1 MQKPSLAW
9 LNVVLISLM
18 LTAGASAAADVELLT
33 PALPSQ
39 ISVQPADLPGQVIV
53 SVLDPAGNPILGLQP
68 KDFVLGQGIRKARIL
83 SAEPL
88 ASTQALPLNL
98 VLVIDN
104 SFSMY
109 ERKAIQPLLAALD
122 EFLKDVRPIDNIHA
136 VVFSD
141 SETRAAGGRTLNVRT
156 FRSNTFS
163 ELKAFFAGAFDRGI
177 TTRTYLN
184 EAILAG
190 LDIAKQMPV
199 NEQKLMVVFSDGE
212 DLNSKYRIPEVTAEA
227 GRIAKL
233 GIYCI
238 DYMPREQTDEFLAG
252 LAGTHGGRIWKAR
265 SAAELVPIFQS
276 FKSTI
281 LRRYVLTYELLN
293 PIALEPN
300 TLNFEV
306 LATTTGAAASHMVF
320 FLTARSEI
328 PDRYALFKDGAQADA
343 FEPAG
348 LSGALNRYLNI
359 LNMVGHGLRH
369 DPAAQVD
376 IVGCTSETGVEQG
389 ELALSQRRAETVK
402 DYLQKIWGIAADRML
417 IEARHLPD
425 APSDSQ
431 SPVGRL
437 ENQRVEILVEPAAA
451 RSRIAGGLAAETRH
465 RKEISVNLDLF
476 PLSDISAWEL
486 VIQGEDRP
494 LKTVQGTGDV
504 PPAFQIPLDELGRD
518 QLARLSA
525 IEAVIRVTDAK
536 GQVHEAASDLC
547 HIRTSDK
554 DLMPEIAFPPSGAVD
569 LAPDTVTVEEI
580 TIVDSAPLLNFVY
593 FDTGRADI
601 PNRYVRFNRPA
612 EPRTFDER
620 ALKGTLEKHHQVL
633 NIIGRRAADRPRAR
647 LRIIGCTSNWGEEKG
662 KTELSRRRAEAVRAY
677 LQAAWGIE
685 PARMAV
691 DARDLPAVASASNI
705 AEGRAENQRV
715 EITSDDPAILDTVQS
730 TFIEAV
736 SDTDRFRITPQIET
750 GLGLKD
756 WRIEMVGDGKP
767 LETLNGTGAL
777 DSSYVLALK
786 DLGLLNIGN
795 YQTITAAV
803 DVTDAKGQTF
813 RTEDSTRVRLIR
825 REERLAQRQG
835 YKVVEKYALIL
846 FDFDRAEIKDRNR
859 AVLDRISARMRE
871 VPAAVVTIVGHTDSI
886 GKVDY
891 NVALS
896 KKRAQAAYDLI
907 LDGGIRARD
916 GISHDGRGPAD
927 PLFDN
932 GLPEGRAFNRT
943 VTVSLEYEQMK
954 SFLPAIVKETP

>member
-1 MQKPSLAW
+1 MRKNGWILF
-9 LNVVLISLM
+9 ISLIV
-18 LTAGASAAADVELLT
+18 LATPWLGHAVGDVQVGT
-33 PALPSQ
+33 PGFQSQ
-39 ISVQPADLPGQVIV
+39 IAVEPSASPNQVIV
-53 SVLDPAGNPILGLQP
+53 SVLDPAGNPMIGLQP
-68 KDFVLGQGIRKARIL
+68 QDFVLGQGIRKARIL
-83 SAEPL
+83 SAEPM
-88 ASTQALPLNL
+88 ASTKTLPVNL

-109 ERKAIQPLLAALD
+109 ERQAIQPLLAALN
-122 EFLKDVRPIDNIHA
+122 ELLKDVRLIDTIHA

-141 SETRAAGGRTLNVRT
+141 TETRAAGGRTLNVRT

-163 ELKAFFAGAFDRGI
+163 ELKAFFVAAFDRGI
-177 TTRTYLN
+177 TTKTYLN

-190 LDIAKQMPV
+190 LDIAKNMPV
-199 NEQKLMVVFSDGE
+199 NEQKLMMVFSDGE

-252 LAGTHGGRIWKAR
+252 LAGRHGGRIWKAR

-293 PIALEPN
+293 PIALAPN
-300 TLNFEV
+300 TLNFDV
-306 LATTTGAAASHMVF
+306 LAATTGAAASHMVF
-320 FLTARSEI
+320 FFTGRSDI
-328 PDRYALFKDGAQADA
+328 PDRYALFEDGAQADA
-343 FEPAG
+343 FEPAS

-359 LNMVGHGLRH
+359 LNVVGHGLRH

-376 IVGCTSETGVEQG
+376 IVGCTSEAGVEQG
-389 ELALSQRRAETVK
+389 ELALSLRRAETVK
-402 DYLQKIWGIAADRML
+402 DYLRKIWGIAADRMF
-417 IEARHLPD
+417 IEARHLPG
-425 APSDSQ
+425 APSDSE

-437 ENQRVEILVEPAAA
+437 ENQRVEILIAPAAS
-451 RSRIAGGLAAETRH
+451 RSRIFGSLVAETRH
-465 RKEISVNLDLF
+465 RDEIFVNLDLF
-476 PLSDISAWEL
+476 PLPNIPAWEL

-494 LKTVQGTGDV
+494 LKTVHGTGDV
-504 PPAFQIPLDELGRD
+504 PPAFQIPIDELGRD

-525 IEAVIRVTDAK
+525 IEAVIRVTDAQ

-554 DLMPEIAFPPSGAVD
+554 ELMKDLAFPPSGAVD
-569 LAPDTVTVEEI
+569 LVPESVTVEEI
-580 TIVDSAPLLNFVY
+580 TIVDSAPLLSYVY

-601 PNRYVRFNRPA
+601 PIRYVRFNSAA
-612 EPRTFDER
+612 EPQAFDER

-633 NIIGRRAADRPRAR
+633 NIIGRRTAERPRAH
-647 LRIIGCTSNWGEEKG
+647 LRITGCNSNWGEEKG
-662 KTELSRRRAEAVRAY
+662 KTELSRRRAEAVRTY

-685 PARMAV
+685 PARMTV
-691 DARDLPAVASASNI
+691 DARDLPAVASAGNI
-705 AEGRAENQRV
+705 PEGRAENQRV

-736 SDTDRFRITPQIET
+736 SDTDRFRITPQIDT
-750 GLGLKD
+750 VLGLKE
-756 WRIEMVGDGKP
+756 WRIEMAGDGKP
-767 LETLNGTGAL
+767 LEALSGTGAL
-777 DSSYVLALK
+777 DASYVLALK
-786 DLGLLNIGN
+786 DLGLLDIGK

-803 DVTDAKGQTF
+803 DATDAKGQTF
-813 RTEDSTRVRLIR
+813 RAEDSTRVRFIR
-825 REERLAQRQG
+825 REERLAQKEG
-835 YKVVEKYALIL
+835 YKVIEKHALIL

-886 GKVDY
+886 GKADY

-907 LDGGIRARD
+907 LGSGIRARD
-916 GISHDGRGPAD
+916 GIRHDGQGPAD

-943 VTVSLEYEQMK
+943 VTVSLEYEQRQ
-954 SFLPAIVKETP
+954 

>member
-1 MQKPSLAW
+1 MRKNGW
-9 LNVVLISLM
+9 VLFISLIFI
-18 LTAGASAAADVELLT
+18 AAPWQGHTVEDLQIGT
-33 PALPSQ
+33 PGFRSQ
-39 ISVQPADLPGQVIV
+39 IAVEPSASPNQIVV

-83 SAEPL
+83 SAEPM
-88 ASTQALPLNL
+88 ASTQVLPLNL

-104 SFSMY
+104 SFSMH
-109 ERKAIQPLLAALD
+109 ERQAIQPLLAALD
-122 EFLKDVRPIDNIHA
+122 ELLKDVRPIDTIYA

-141 SETRAAGGRTLNVRT
+141 TETRSAGGRTLNVRT
-156 FRSNTFS
+156 FRSNAFS

-177 TTRTYLN
+177 TTKTYLN

-190 LDIAKQMPV
+190 LDIAKNMPA

-212 DLNSKYRIPEVTAEA
+212 DLNSKYRIPEVTLEA
-227 GRIAKL
+227 GRITKL

-238 DYMPREQTDEFLAG
+238 DYMPREQTDEFLAD

-276 FKSTI
+276 FKSTL
-281 LRRYVLTYELLN
+281 LRRYVLTYELMN
-293 PIALEPN
+293 PIALEPK

-306 LATTTGAAASHMVF
+306 LATTTGATASHMVF
-320 FLTARSEI
+320 FFTGRSEI
-328 PDRYALFKDGAQADA
+328 PDRYALFKDSTQADA
-343 FEPAG
+343 FEPAD

-359 LNMVGHGLRH
+359 LNLVGHGLRH

-376 IVGCTSETGVEQG
+376 IVGCTSETDVEQG
-389 ELALSQRRAETVK
+389 ELALSLGRAEAVK
-402 DYLQKIWGIAADRML
+402 NYLQKIWGIAADRML
-417 IEARHLPD
+417 IEARRLPG
-425 APSDSQ
+425 APSDSA
-431 SPVGRL
+431 SLVGRL
-437 ENQRVEILVEPAAA
+437 ENQRVEILIEPAAA
-451 RSRIAGGLAAETRH
+451 RSRIAGSLVTETRQ
-465 RKEISVNLDLF
+465 RKEVSVDLDLF
-476 PLSDISAWEL
+476 FLPNISAWEL

-536 GQVHEAASDLC
+536 GRVHEAASDLC
-547 HIRTSDK
+547 HIRTSGK
-554 DLMPEIAFPPSGAVD
+554 ELMQDIAFPPSGAVD

-580 TIVDSAPLLNFVY
+580 TIVDSAPLLNYVY

-601 PNRYVRFNRPA
+601 PNRYVRMNSPA
-612 EPRTFDER
+612 DNITFDER
-620 ALKGTLEKHHQVL
+620 ALKGSLEKHHQVL
-633 NIIGRRAADRPRAR
+633 NIIGRRAAGRPQAR
-647 LRIIGCTSNWGEEKG
+647 LRITGCNSNWGEEKG
-662 KTELSRRRAEAVRAY
+662 KTELSRRRAEAVRTY
-677 LQAAWGIE
+677 LQTVWGIE

-691 DARDLPAVASASNI
+691 DARDLPAVASAGNI
-705 AEGRAENQRV
+705 SEGRAENQRI

-730 TFIEAV
+730 TFIESV

-750 GLGLKD
+750 NLGLQD
-756 WRIEMVGDGKP
+756 WRIEISGDGKP
-767 LETLNGTGAL
+767 LDTLNGRGAL

-803 DVTDAKGQTF
+803 DVTDAKGQTY
-813 RTEDSTRVRLIR
+813 RAEDSTRVRFIR
-825 REERLAQRQG
+825 REERLAQKEG

-871 VPAAVVTIVGHTDSI
+871 VPAAVVTIVGHTDTI

-907 LDGGIRARD
+907 LSSGIRARD
-916 GISHDGRGPAD
+916 GIRHDGRGPAD

-943 VTVSLEYEQMK
+943 VTVSLEYEQRQ
-954 SFLPAIVKETP
+954 

>member
-1 MQKPSLAW
+1 M
-9 LNVVLISLM
+9 
-18 LTAGASAAADVELLT
+18 
-33 PALPSQ
+33 
-39 ISVQPADLPGQVIV
+39 
-53 SVLDPAGNPILGLQP
+53 LDPAGNPILGLQP

-83 SAEPL
+83 SAEPM
-88 ASTQALPLNL
+88 ASTKALPVNL

-109 ERKAIQPLLAALD
+109 ERQAIQPLLAALD
-122 EFLKDVRPIDNIHA
+122 ELLKDVRPIDTIHA

-141 SETRAAGGRTLNVRT
+141 TETRAAGGRTLNVRT

-177 TTRTYLN
+177 TTKTYLN

-190 LDIAKQMPV
+190 LDIAKNMPA
-199 NEQKLMVVFSDGE
+199 NEQKLMMVFSDGE
-212 DLNSKYRIPEVTAEA
+212 DLNSKYRIPEVTLEA

-293 PIALEPN
+293 PIALEPK

-320 FLTARSEI
+320 FFTGRSEI
-328 PDRYALFKDGAQADA
+328 PDRYALFKDSAQADA
-343 FEPAG
+343 FEPAD

-359 LNMVGHGLRH
+359 LNLVGHGLRH

-389 ELALSQRRAETVK
+389 ELALSLRRAETVK

-417 IEARHLPD
+417 IEARHLPG
-425 APSDSQ
+425 APSDSE

-451 RSRIAGGLAAETRH
+451 RSRIVGSLVAETRH
-465 RKEISVNLDLF
+465 RNEVSVNLDLF
-476 PLSDISAWEL
+476 PLPDISAWEL

-554 DLMPEIAFPPSGAVD
+554 ELMKDLAFPPSG
-569 LAPDTVTVEEI
+569 
-580 TIVDSAPLLNFVY
+580 
-593 FDTGRADI
+593 G
-601 PNRYVRFNRPA
+601 
-612 EPRTFDER
+612 
-620 ALKGTLEKHHQVL
+620 G
-633 NIIGRRAADRPRAR
+633 RPRAGHR
-647 LRIIGCTSNWGEEKG
+647 H
-662 KTELSRRRAEAVRAY
+662 RRRDHHRGQRTPAQLCLLRHRPRRHPEPLCPLQQRSGTPGVRRAGAEGHPGKAPPGAQHHRPARRGPPPGAAAHHRLQLQLGRGKGQDRA
-677 LQAAWGIE
+677 LTPPGRGRAGLPADGLGDRACPHGRGRARPARGRERRQHPRGPGRE
-685 PARMAV
+685 PAR
-691 DARDLPAVASASNI
+691 RDHLRRS
-705 AEGRAENQRV
+705 
-715 EITSDDPAILDTVQS
+715 
-730 TFIEAV
+730 
-736 SDTDRFRITPQIET
+736 
-750 GLGLKD
+750 
-756 WRIEMVGDGKP
+756 GD
-767 LETLNGTGAL
+767 
-777 DSSYVLALK
+777 S
-786 DLGLLNIGN
+786 
-795 YQTITAAV
+795 
-803 DVTDAKGQTF
+803 
-813 RTEDSTRVRLIR
+813 RHR
-825 REERLAQRQG
+825 
-835 YKVVEKYALIL
+835 
-846 FDFDRAEIKDRNR
+846 
-859 AVLDRISARMRE
+859 
-871 VPAAVVTIVGHTDSI
+871 
-886 GKVDY
+886 
-891 NVALS
+891 
-896 KKRAQAAYDLI
+896 
-907 LDGGIRARD
+907 
-916 GISHDGRGPAD
+916 
-927 PLFDN
+927 
-932 GLPEGRAFNRT
+932 PEHLHR
-943 VTVSLEYEQMK
+943 S
-954 SFLPAIVKETP
+954 P

>member
-1 MQKPSLAW
+1 IVLAAP
-9 LNVVLISLM
+9 LQGN
-18 LTAGASAAADVELLT
+18 AVESVQVGT
-33 PALPSQ
+33 PGFKSQ
-39 ISVQPADLPGQVIV
+39 IVVEPRANPNQVVV
-53 SVLDPAGNPILGLQP
+53 SVLDPTGNPILGLQP
-68 KDFVLGQGIRKARIL
+68 QDFVLGQDIHKARIL
-83 SAEPL
+83 SAEPM
-88 ASTQALPLNL
+88 ASTQALPVNL

-109 ERKAIQPLLAALD
+109 ERQAIQPLLAALD
-122 EFLKDVRPIDNIHA
+122 ELLKDVRPIDNIHA

-141 SETRAAGGRTLNVRT
+141 AETRAVGGRTLNVRT

-163 ELKAFFAGAFDRGI
+163 ELKAFFASAFDRGI
-177 TTRTYLN
+177 TTKTYLN

-190 LDIAKQMPV
+190 LDIAKAMPA

-212 DLNSKYRIPEVTAEA
+212 DLNSKYRIPEVTLEA

-252 LAGTHGGRIWKAR
+252 LAGTHGGRTWKAR

-293 PIALEPN
+293 PVALEPN

-320 FLTARSEI
+320 FFTGRSAI
-328 PDRYALFKDGAQADA
+328 PDRYALFEDGAQTDA
-343 FEPAG
+343 FEPAS

-359 LNMVGHGLRH
+359 LNIVGHGLRH

-417 IEARHLPD
+417 IEARHLPG
-425 APSDSQ
+425 APSDSE
-431 SPVGRL
+431 SPAGRL
-437 ENQRVEILVEPAAA
+437 ENQRVEIRVEPAAA
-451 RSRIAGGLAAETRH
+451 RSRIVGSLVAETRH
-465 RKEISVNLDLF
+465 RNEVSVNLDLF
-476 PLSDISAWEL
+476 PLPDISAWEL

-518 QLARLSA
+518 RLARLSA

-536 GQVHEAASDLC
+536 GRVHEVASDLC

-554 DLMPEIAFPPSGAVD
+554 ELMKDIAFPPSGAVD

-580 TIVDSAPLLNFVY
+580 TIVDSAPLLNYVY

-601 PNRYVRFNRPA
+601 PNRYVRNSPA

-633 NIIGRRAADRPRAR
+633 NIIGRRTADRPRAR
-647 LRIIGCTSNWGEEKG
+647 LRITGCNSNWGEEKG
-662 KTELSRRRAEAVRAY
+662 KTELSRRRAEAVRTY

-705 AEGRAENQRV
+705 PEGRAENQRV

-767 LETLNGTGAL
+767 LETLTGTGAL

-813 RTEDSTRVRLIR
+813 RTEDSTHVRFIR
-825 REERLAQRQG
+825 REERLAQKEG
-835 YKVVEKYALIL
+835 YKVIEKYALIL

-871 VPAAVVTIVGHTDSI
+871 VPAAIVTIIGHTDSI
-886 GKVDY
+886 GKLDY

-907 LDGGIRARD
+907 LGGGIRAHD
-916 GISHDGRGPAD
+916 GIRHDGRGPAD

-954 SFLPAIVKETP
+954 SFSPAIVKESP

>member
-1 MQKPSLAW
+1 MRKNGWILFLSLIVLAAPW
-9 LNVVLISLM
+9 LGHAVE
-18 LTAGASAAADVELLT
+18 DVQIGT
-33 PALPSQ
+33 PGFRSQ
-39 ISVQPADLPGQVIV
+39 IAVEPSASPNQVVI

-83 SAEPL
+83 SSEPM
-88 ASTQALPLNL
+88 ARTQVLPLNL

-109 ERKAIQPLLAALD
+109 ERQAIQPLLAALD
-122 EFLKDVRPIDNIHA
+122 ELLKDVRPIDTIHA

-141 SETRAAGGRTLNVRT
+141 TETRAAGGRTLSVRT

-163 ELKAFFAGAFDRGI
+163 ELKAFFADAFDRGI
-177 TTRTYLN
+177 TTKTYLN

-190 LDIAKQMPV
+190 LDIARNMPA

-212 DLNSKYRIPEVTAEA
+212 DLNSKYRIPEVTLEA

-276 FKSTI
+276 FKSTL

-293 PIALEPN
+293 PIALEPK

-320 FLTARSEI
+320 FFTGRSEI
-328 PDRYALFKDGAQADA
+328 PDRYALFKDSAQADA
-343 FEPAG
+343 FEPAD
-348 LSGALNRYLNI
+348 LSGALDRYLNI
-359 LNMVGHGLRH
+359 LNLVGHGLRH
-369 DPAAQVD
+369 DPAARVE
-376 IVGCTSETGVEQG
+376 IVGCASETGAEQG
-389 ELALSQRRAETVK
+389 ELALSLRRAEAVK

-425 APSDSQ
+425 APSDSA

-437 ENQRVEILVEPAAA
+437 ENQRVEIKVEPAAV
-451 RSRIAGGLAAETRH
+451 RSRIAGSLITETRQ
-465 RKEISVNLDLF
+465 RKEVSVDLDLF
-476 PLSDISAWEL
+476 LLPDISAWEL
-486 VIQGEDRP
+486 VLQGEDRP
-494 LKTVQGTGDV
+494 LKTVQGTGDIS
-504 PPAFQIPLDELGRD
+504 PAFQIPLDVLGRD

-536 GQVHEAASDLC
+536 GRVHEAASDLC
-547 HIRTSDK
+547 HIRTSGKELMK
-554 DLMPEIAFPPSGAVD
+554 DIAFPPFGAVD

-580 TIVDSAPLLNFVY
+580 TIVDSAPLLNYVY

-601 PNRYVRFNRPA
+601 PNRYVLLNSPA
-612 EPRTFDER
+612 DNRTFDER
-620 ALKGTLEKHHQVL
+620 ALKGSLEKHHQVL
-633 NIIGRRAADRPRAR
+633 NIIGRRAAGRPQAR
-647 LRIIGCTSNWGEEKG
+647 LRITGCNSNWGEEKG
-662 KTELSRRRAEAVRAY
+662 KTDLSRRRAEAVRTY
-677 LQAAWGIE
+677 LQTVWGIE

-705 AEGRAENQRV
+705 LEGRAENQRV

-730 TFIEAV
+730 TFIESV

-750 GLGLKD
+750 NLGLQE
-756 WRIEMVGDGKP
+756 WRIEISGDGKP
-767 LETLNGTGAL
+767 LDTLNGTGAL
-777 DSSYVLALK
+777 ESSYVLALK
-786 DLGLLNIGN
+786 DLGLLNIGT

-803 DVTDAKGQTF
+803 DVTDAKSQTF
-813 RTEDSTRVRLIR
+813 RAEDSTRVRFIR
-825 REERLAQRQG
+825 REERLAQKEG

-886 GKVDY
+886 GKADY

-907 LDGGIRARD
+907 LSGGIRARD
-916 GISHDGRGPAD
+916 GLTHEGRGPAD

-943 VTVSLEYEQMK
+943 VTVSLEYEQRQ
-954 SFLPAIVKETP
+954 

>member
-1 MQKPSLAW
+1 MRKNGWILFLSLI
-9 LNVVLISLM
+9 VL
-18 LTAGASAAADVELLT
+18 AAPLQGNAAEDVRVGT
-33 PALPSQ
+33 PGFKSQ
-39 ISVQPADLPGQVIV
+39 IAVEPGVNPNQAVV

-68 KDFVLGQGIRKARIL
+68 QDFVLGQGIRKARIL
-83 SAEPL
+83 SAEPM
-88 ASTQALPLNL
+88 ASTQALPVNL

-109 ERKAIQPLLAALD
+109 ERQAIQPLLAALD
-122 EFLKDVRPIDNIHA
+122 ELLKDVRPIDNIHA

-156 FRSNTFS
+156 LRSNTFS
-163 ELKAFFAGAFDRGI
+163 ELKAFFSGAFDRGI
-177 TTRTYLN
+177 TTKTYLN

-190 LDIAKQMPV
+190 LDIVKAMPA

-252 LAGTHGGRIWKAR
+252 LAGKHGGRIWKAR
-265 SAAELVPIFQS
+265 SAVELVPIFQS

-293 PIALEPN
+293 PAALDPN

-306 LATTTGAAASHMVF
+306 LATTAGAAAAHMVF
-320 FLTARSEI
+320 FSTGRSEI
-328 PDRYALFKDGAQADA
+328 PDRYALFKDSAQADA

-348 LSGALNRYLNI
+348 LSGTLNRYLNI

-376 IVGCTSETGVEQG
+376 LVGCNSGTGVEQDQ
-389 ELALSQRRAETVK
+389 LALSQHRAEAVK
-402 DYLQKIWGIAADRML
+402 AYLQKIWGVAADRML
-417 IEARHLPD
+417 IEARHLPG
-425 APSDSQ
+425 APSDPE
-431 SPVGRL
+431 SPAGRL

-451 RSRIAGGLAAETRH
+451 RSRIVGSLIAETRH
-465 RKEISVNLDLF
+465 RNEVSVNLDLF
-476 PLSDISAWEL
+476 PLPDISAWEL

-494 LKTVQGTGDV
+494 LKTVNGTGDV

-525 IEAVIRVTDAK
+525 IEAVIRVTDAT

-554 DLMPEIAFPPSGAVD
+554 ELMKDIAFPPSGAVD
-569 LAPDTVTVEEI
+569 LKPDTVSVEEI
-580 TIVDSAPLLNFVY
+580 TIVDSAPLLNYVY

-601 PNRYVRFNRPA
+601 PSRYVRFNSPA
-612 EPRTFDER
+612 DTLTFEERT
-620 ALKGTLEKHHQVL
+620 LKGTLEKYHQVL
-633 NIIGRRAADRPRAR
+633 NIIGRRTADRPRAR
-647 LRIIGCTSNWGEEKG
+647 LRITGCNSNWGEEKG
-662 KTELSRRRAEAVRAY
+662 KSELSRRRAEAVRTY

-685 PARMAV
+685 SARMAV
-691 DARDLPAVASASNI
+691 DARDLPAVASAGNI
-705 AEGRAENQRV
+705 PEGRAENQRV

-736 SDTDRFRITPQIET
+736 SDTDQFRITPQIET

-756 WRIEMVGDGKP
+756 WRIEMTGDGKP
-767 LETLNGTGAL
+767 LEALTGTGAL
-777 DSSYVLALK
+777 DANYVLALK
-786 DLGLLNIGN
+786 DLGLLNIGS
-795 YQTITAAV
+795 YHTITAAV
-803 DVTDAKGQTF
+803 EVTDPKGQNF
-813 RTEDSTRVRLIR
+813 RAEDSTRVRLIR
-825 REERLAQRQG
+825 REERLAQKEG

-907 LDGGIRARD
+907 LGSGLRARD

-943 VTVSLEYEQMK
+943 VTVSLEYEQRQ
-954 SFLPAIVKETP
+954 

>member
-1 MQKPSLAW
+1 MRKNGWILF
-9 LNVVLISLM
+9 ISLIV
-18 LTAGASAAADVELLT
+18 LAAPWPGHAVEDVQIGTPGFRSRIAVESSAS
-33 PALPSQ
+33 PN
-39 ISVQPADLPGQVIV
+39 QVVV

-83 SAEPL
+83 SAEPM
-88 ASTQALPLNL
+88 ASTQALPVNL

-109 ERKAIQPLLAALD
+109 ERQAIRPLLAALD
-122 EFLKDVRPIDNIHA
+122 ELLKDVRPIDTIHA

-141 SETRAAGGRTLNVRT
+141 TETRAAGGRTLNVRT

-177 TTRTYLN
+177 TTKTYLN

-190 LDIAKQMPV
+190 LDIAKSMPA

-212 DLNSKYRIPEVTAEA
+212 DLNSKYRIPEVTLEA

-233 GIYCI
+233 GIFCI
-238 DYMPREQTDEFLAG
+238 DYMPREQTDEFLAD

-276 FKSTI
+276 FKSTL

-293 PIALEPN
+293 PIALDPK

-320 FLTARSEI
+320 FFTGRSEI
-328 PDRYALFKDGAQADA
+328 PDRYVLFKDSTQADT
-343 FEPAG
+343 FEPAD

-359 LNMVGHGLRH
+359 LNLVGHGLRH
-369 DPAAQVD
+369 DPAARVD

-389 ELALSQRRAETVK
+389 ELALSLGRAEAVK

-417 IEARHLPD
+417 IEARHLPG
-425 APSDSQ
+425 APSDSA
-431 SPVGRL
+431 SLVGRF
-437 ENQRVEILVEPAAA
+437 ENQRVEIIVEPAAA
-451 RSRIAGGLAAETRH
+451 RSRIAGSLVTETRQ
-465 RKEISVNLDLF
+465 RKEVSVDLDLF
-476 PLSDISAWEL
+476 LLPDISAWEL

-518 QLARLSA
+518 HLARLSA

-536 GQVHEAASDLC
+536 GRVHEASSDLC
-547 HIRTSDK
+547 HIRTSGKGLIK
-554 DLMPEIAFPPSGAVD
+554 DIAFAPSGAVD
-569 LAPDTVTVEEI
+569 LTPDTVTVEEI
-580 TIVDSAPLLNFVY
+580 TIVDSSPLLNYVY

-601 PNRYVRFNRPA
+601 PSRYVRLNSPA
-612 EPRTFDER
+612 DNITFDER
-620 ALKGTLEKHHQVL
+620 ALKGSLEKHHQVL
-633 NIIGRRAADRPRAR
+633 NIIGRRVAGRPQAR
-647 LRIIGCTSNWGEEKG
+647 LRITGCNSNWGEEKG
-662 KTELSRRRAEAVRAY
+662 KTELSRRRAEAVRTY
-677 LQAAWGIE
+677 LQTVWGIE

-705 AEGRAENQRV
+705 PEGRAENQRV

-730 TFIEAV
+730 TFIESV

-750 GLGLKD
+750 NLGLQD
-756 WRIEMVGDGKP
+756 WRIEISGDGKP
-767 LETLNGTGAL
+767 LDTLNGTGAL

-786 DLGLLNIGN
+786 ELGLLNIGT

-813 RTEDSTRVRLIR
+813 RAEDSTRVRFIR
-825 REERLAQRQG
+825 REERLAQKEG

-846 FDFDRAEIKDRNR
+846 FDFDRAEIKERNR

-871 VPAAVVTIVGHTDSI
+871 VPAAVVTIVGHTDTI

-907 LDGGIRARD
+907 LSGGIRARD
-916 GISHDGRGPAD
+916 GIRHDGRGPAD

-943 VTVSLEYEQMK
+943 VTVSLEYEQRQ
-954 SFLPAIVKETP
+954 

>member
-1 MQKPSLAW
+1 MWKNGWILFIA
-9 LNVVLISLM
+9 LIV
-18 LTAGASAAADVELLT
+18 LTAPLQGNAVADVQVGT
-33 PALPSQ
+33 PGFKSQ
-39 ISVQPADLPGQVIV
+39 IVVEPRANPNQVVV
-53 SVLDPAGNPILGLQP
+53 SVLDPTGNPILGLQP
-68 KDFVLGQGIRKARIL
+68 QDFVLGQDIHKARIL
-83 SAEPL
+83 SAEPM
-88 ASTQALPLNL
+88 ASTQALPVNL

-109 ERKAIQPLLAALD
+109 ERQAIPPLLAALD
-122 EFLKDVRPIDNIHA
+122 ELLKDVRPIDTIYA

-141 SETRAAGGRTLNVRT
+141 TETRAAGGRTLNVRT
-156 FRSNTFS
+156 FRSNAFS
-163 ELKAFFAGAFDRGI
+163 ELKAFFAAAFDRGI
-177 TTRTYLN
+177 TTKTYLN

-190 LDIAKQMPV
+190 LDIAKNMPV

-212 DLNSKYRIPEVTAEA
+212 DLNSKYRIPEVTLEA

-252 LAGTHGGRIWKAR
+252 LSGTHGGRIWKAR
-265 SAAELVPIFQS
+265 SAAEIVPIFQS

-293 PIALEPN
+293 PVALEPH

-306 LATTTGAAASHMVF
+306 LTTTTAAAASHMVF
-320 FLTARSEI
+320 FFTGRSEI
-328 PDRYALFKDGAQADA
+328 PDRYALFQDSAQADA
-343 FEPAG
+343 FEPDG

-359 LNMVGHGLRH
+359 LNMVGYGLRH
-369 DPAAQVD
+369 DPAAQID

-389 ELALSQRRAETVK
+389 ELALSQQRAEAVK

-417 IEARHLPD
+417 IEARHLPG
-425 APSDSQ
+425 APSDSER
-431 SPVGRL
+431 PAGRL
-437 ENQRVEILVEPAAA
+437 ENQRVEILIEPAAA
-451 RSRIAGGLAAETRH
+451 RSRIAGSLVAETGH
-465 RKEISVNLDLF
+465 RNEVFVNLDLF
-476 PLSDISAWEL
+476 PMPGISAWEF
-486 VIQGEDRP
+486 VIQGENRP

-504 PPAFQIPLDELGRD
+504 PPAFQIPLDALGRD
-518 QLARLSA
+518 RLARLSA

-547 HIRTSDK
+547 HIRTSGK
-554 DLMPEIAFPPSGAVD
+554 ELMQDLAFPPSGAVD

-580 TIVDSAPLLNFVY
+580 TIVDSAPLLNYVY

-601 PNRYVRFNRPA
+601 PNRYVRFNSPA

-620 ALKGTLEKHHQVL
+620 ALKGTLEKYHQVL
-633 NIIGRRAADRPRAR
+633 NIIGRRTADRPRAR
-647 LRIIGCTSNWGEEKG
+647 LRITGCNSNWGEEKG

-685 PARMAV
+685 PARMTV

-705 AEGRAENQRV
+705 PEGRAENQRV

-750 GLGLKD
+750 VLSLKD

-767 LETLNGTGAL
+767 LEALTGTGAL

-813 RTEDSTRVRLIR
+813 RTEDSTRVQFIR

-846 FDFDRAEIKDRNR
+846 FDFDRAEIKDRNQ

-871 VPAAVVTIVGHTDSI
+871 VPAAIVTIIGHTDSI
-886 GKVDY
+886 GKLDY

-907 LDGGIRARD
+907 LGGGIRAHD
-916 GISHDGRGPAD
+916 GIRHDGRGPAD

-943 VTVSLEYEQMK
+943 VTVSLEYEQRQ
-954 SFLPAIVKETP
+954 

>member
-1 MQKPSLAW
+1 MRKNGWILF
-9 LNVVLISLM
+9 ISLIV
-18 LTAGASAAADVELLT
+18 LTAPWLGHAVEDVQIGTPGFRSRIAVESSAS
-33 PALPSQ
+33 PN
-39 ISVQPADLPGQVIV
+39 QVVV

-83 SAEPL
+83 SAEPM
-88 ASTQALPLNL
+88 ASTQALPVNL

-109 ERKAIQPLLAALD
+109 ERQAIRPLLAALD
-122 EFLKDVRPIDNIHA
+122 ELLKDVRPIDTIHA

-141 SETRAAGGRTLNVRT
+141 TETRAAGGRTLNVRT

-177 TTRTYLN
+177 TTKTYLN

-190 LDIAKQMPV
+190 LDIAKSMPAS
-199 NEQKLMVVFSDGE
+199 EQKLMVVFSDGE
-212 DLNSKYRIPEVTAEA
+212 DLNSKYRIPEVMLEA

-276 FKSTI
+276 FKSTL

-293 PIALEPN
+293 PIALEPK

-320 FLTARSEI
+320 FFTGRSEI
-328 PDRYALFKDGAQADA
+328 PDRYVLFKDSTQADA
-343 FEPAG
+343 FEPAD

-359 LNMVGHGLRH
+359 LNLVGHGLRH
-369 DPAAQVD
+369 DSAARVD

-389 ELALSQRRAETVK
+389 ELALSLRRAEAVK
-402 DYLQKIWGIAADRML
+402 DYLEKIWGIAADRML
-417 IEARHLPD
+417 IEARQLPG
-425 APSDSQ
+425 APSDST
-431 SPVGRL
+431 SLVGRL
-437 ENQRVEILVEPAAA
+437 ENQRVEIIVEPAAA
-451 RSRIAGGLAAETRH
+451 RSRIAGSLVTETRQ
-465 RKEISVNLDLF
+465 RKEVSVDLDLF
-476 PLSDISAWEL
+476 LLPDLSAWEL

-536 GQVHEAASDLC
+536 GRVHEAASDLC
-547 HIRTSDK
+547 HIRTSGKELMK
-554 DLMPEIAFPPSGAVD
+554 DIAFPPFGAVD
-569 LAPDTVTVEEI
+569 LTPDTVTVEEI
-580 TIVDSAPLLNFVY
+580 TIVDSAPLLNYVY

-601 PNRYVRFNRPA
+601 PNRYVRLNSPA
-612 EPRTFDER
+612 DSRTFDER
-620 ALKGTLEKHHQVL
+620 ALKGSLEKHHQVL
-633 NIIGRRAADRPRAR
+633 NIIGRRAAGRPQAR
-647 LRIIGCTSNWGEEKG
+647 LRITGCNSNWGEDKG
-662 KTELSRRRAEAVRAY
+662 KTELSRRRAEAVRTY
-677 LQAAWGIE
+677 LQTVWGIE

-705 AEGRAENQRV
+705 PEGRAENQRV

-730 TFIEAV
+730 TFIESV
-736 SDTDRFRITPQIET
+736 SDTDRFQITPQIET
-750 GLGLKD
+750 NLGLQV
-756 WRIEMVGDGKP
+756 WRIEISGDGKP
-767 LETLNGTGAL
+767 LDTLIGTGAL

-786 DLGLLNIGN
+786 DLGLLNIGT

-803 DVTDAKGQTF
+803 DVTDTKGQTY
-813 RTEDSTRVRLIR
+813 RAEDNTRVRFIR
-825 REERLAQRQG
+825 REERLAQKEG

-846 FDFDRAEIKDRNR
+846 FDFDRSEIKDRNR

-871 VPAAVVTIVGHTDSI
+871 VPAAVVTIVGHTDTI

-907 LDGGIRARD
+907 LSGGIRARD
-916 GISHDGRGPAD
+916 GIRHDGRGPAD

-943 VTVSLEYEQMK
+943 VTVSLEYEQRQ
-954 SFLPAIVKETP
+954 

>member
-1 MQKPSLAW
+1 MRKNGWILFISL
-9 LNVVLISLM
+9 VVL
-18 LTAGASAAADVELLT
+18 TAPWLGHAVEEVQIGT
-33 PALPSQ
+33 PGFRSQ
-39 ISVQPADLPGQVIV
+39 IAVEPSASPNQIVV
-53 SVLDPAGNPILGLQP
+53 SVLDPAGNPIIGLQP

-83 SAEPL
+83 SAEPM
-88 ASTQALPLNL
+88 ASTQVLPLNL

-104 SFSMY
+104 SFSMH
-109 ERKAIQPLLAALD
+109 ERQAIQPLLAALD
-122 EFLKDVRPIDNIHA
+122 ELLKDVRPIDTIHA

-141 SETRAAGGRTLNVRT
+141 TETRAAGGRTLNVRT

-177 TTRTYLN
+177 TTKTYLN

-190 LDIAKQMPV
+190 LDIAKNMPA

-212 DLNSKYRIPEVTAEA
+212 DLNSKYRIPEVTLEA

-238 DYMPREQTDEFLAG
+238 DYMPREQTDEFLAD

-276 FKSTI
+276 FKSTL

-293 PIALEPN
+293 PIALEPK

-320 FLTARSEI
+320 FFTGRSEI
-328 PDRYALFKDGAQADA
+328 PDRYALFKDSTQADA
-343 FEPAG
+343 FEPAD

-359 LNMVGHGLRH
+359 LNLVGHGLRH
-369 DPAAQVD
+369 DPAARVA

-389 ELALSQRRAETVK
+389 DLALSLGRAEAVK
-402 DYLQKIWGIAADRML
+402 DYLRKIWGIAADRML
-417 IEARHLPD
+417 IEARHLPG

-431 SPVGRL
+431 KPAGRL

-451 RSRIAGGLAAETRH
+451 RSRIAGSLVTETRQ
-465 RKEISVNLDLF
+465 RKEVSVNLDLF
-476 PLSDISAWEL
+476 LLPDISAWEL

-536 GQVHEAASDLC
+536 GRVHEAASDLC
-547 HIRTSDK
+547 HIRTSGKELMK
-554 DLMPEIAFPPSGAVD
+554 DIAFPPFGAVD
-569 LAPDTVTVEEI
+569 LTPDSVTVEEI
-580 TIVDSAPLLNFVY
+580 TIVDSAPLLNYVY

-601 PNRYVRFNRPA
+601 PNRYVRLNSPA
-612 EPRTFDER
+612 DNGTFDER
-620 ALKGTLEKHHQVL
+620 ALKGSLEKHHQVL
-633 NIIGRRAADRPRAR
+633 NIIGRRTAGRPQAR
-647 LRIIGCTSNWGEEKG
+647 LRITGCNSNWGEEKG
-662 KTELSRRRAEAVRAY
+662 KTELSRRRAEAVRTY
-677 LQAAWGIE
+677 LQTVWGIE
-685 PARMAV
+685 PARMTV
-691 DARDLPAVASASNI
+691 DARDLPVVASAGNI
-705 AEGRAENQRV
+705 PEGRAENQRV

-730 TFIEAV
+730 TFIESV
-736 SDTDRFRITPQIET
+736 SDTDRLKITPQIET
-750 GLGLKD
+750 NLGLQD
-756 WRIEMVGDGKP
+756 WRIEISGDGKP
-767 LETLNGTGAL
+767 LDTLNGTGAL

-786 DLGLLNIGN
+786 DLGLLNIGT

-813 RTEDSTRVRLIR
+813 RAEDSTRVRFIR
-825 REERLAQRQG
+825 REERLAQKEG

-871 VPAAVVTIVGHTDSI
+871 VPAAVVTIVGHTDTI

-907 LDGGIRARD
+907 LSGGIRARD
-916 GISHDGRGPAD
+916 GIRHDGRGPAD

-943 VTVSLEYEQMK
+943 VTVSLEYEQR
-954 SFLPAIVKETP
+954 P

>member
-1 MQKPSLAW
+1 MQGHA
-9 LNVVLISLM
+9 V
-18 LTAGASAAADVELLT
+18 GDVQVGT
-33 PALPSQ
+33 PGFKSQ
-39 ISVQPADLPGQVIV
+39 IAVEPSASPNQVVV

-68 KDFVLGQGIRKARIL
+68 QDFVLGQGIRKARIL
-83 SAEPL
+83 SAEPM
-88 ASTQALPLNL
+88 ASTKALPVNL

-109 ERKAIQPLLAALD
+109 ERQAIQPLLAALD
-122 EFLKDVRPIDNIHA
+122 ELLKDVRPIDTIHA

-141 SETRAAGGRTLNVRT
+141 TETRAAGGRTLNVRT

-177 TTRTYLN
+177 TTKTYLN

-190 LDIAKQMPV
+190 LDIAKNMPA

-212 DLNSKYRIPEVTAEA
+212 DLNSKYRIPEVTVEA

-293 PIALEPN
+293 PVALEPN

-320 FLTARSEI
+320 FFTGRSEI
-328 PDRYALFKDGAQADA
+328 PDRYALFEDSAQADA

-376 IVGCTSETGVEQG
+376 IVGCTSDTGVEQD

-417 IEARHLPD
+417 IEARHLPG
-425 APSDSQ
+425 APSDSE
-431 SPVGRL
+431 SPAGRL

-451 RSRIAGGLAAETRH
+451 RSRIAGSLVAETRH
-465 RKEISVNLDLF
+465 RNEVSVNLDLF
-476 PLSDISAWEL
+476 PLPNISAWEL

-554 DLMPEIAFPPSGAVD
+554 ELMTGPR
-569 LAPDTVTVEEI
+569 L
-580 TIVDSAPLLNFVY
+580 SALR
-593 FDTGRADI
+593 G
-601 PNRYVRFNRPA
+601 
-612 EPRTFDER
+612 
-620 ALKGTLEKHHQVL
+620 G
-633 NIIGRRAADRPRAR
+633 RPRAGHR
-647 LRIIGCTSNWGEEKG
+647 H
-662 KTELSRRRAEAVRAY
+662 RRRDHHR
-677 LQAAWGIE
+677 G
-685 PARMAV
+685 
-691 DARDLPAVASASNI
+691 
-705 AEGRAENQRV
+705 QR
-715 EITSDDPAILDTVQS
+715 
-730 TFIEAV
+730 
-736 SDTDRFRITPQIET
+736 
-750 GLGLKD
+750 
-756 WRIEMVGDGKP
+756 
-767 LETLNGTGAL
+767 
-777 DSSYVLALK
+777 
-786 DLGLLNIGN
+786 
-795 YQTITAAV
+795 TAA
-803 DVTDAKGQTF
+803 QLCLL
-813 RTEDSTRVRLIR
+813 RHRPRRHPEPLCPLQQRRRNPRHST
-825 REERLAQRQG
+825 
-835 YKVVEKYALIL
+835 
-846 FDFDRAEIKDRNR
+846 
-859 AVLDRISARMRE
+859 S
-871 VPAAVVTIVGHTDSI
+871 
-886 GKVDY
+886 
-891 NVALS
+891 
-896 KKRAQAAYDLI
+896 
-907 LDGGIRARD
+907 
-916 GISHDGRGPAD
+916 GR
-927 PLFDN
+927 
-932 GLPEGRAFNRT
+932 
-943 VTVSLEYEQMK
+943 
-954 SFLPAIVKETP
+954 

>member
-1 MQKPSLAW
+1 MRKNGWFLF
-9 LNVVLISLM
+9 ISLIV
-18 LTAGASAAADVELLT
+18 LSAPWLGHAVEDVQIGT
-33 PALPSQ
+33 PGFRSQ
-39 ISVQPADLPGQVIV
+39 IAVEPSENPNQVVV

-68 KDFVLGQGIRKARIL
+68 QDFVLGQGIRKARIL
-83 SAEPL
+83 SAEPM
-88 ASTQALPLNL
+88 ASTKTLPVNL

-109 ERKAIQPLLAALD
+109 ERQAIQPLLAALD
-122 EFLKDVRPIDNIHA
+122 ELLKDVRPIDTIHA

-163 ELKAFFAGAFDRGI
+163 ELKAFFAAAFDRGI
-177 TTRTYLN
+177 TTKTYLN

-190 LDIAKQMPV
+190 LDIAKNMPV
-199 NEQKLMVVFSDGE
+199 NEQKLMMVFSDGE

-276 FKSTI
+276 FKSTL

-293 PIALEPN
+293 PVAIEPN

-320 FLTARSEI
+320 FFTGRSEI
-328 PDRYALFKDGAQADA
+328 PDRYALFEDDAKADA
-343 FEPAG
+343 FEPAS

-359 LNMVGHGLRH
+359 LNVVGHGLRL

-389 ELALSQRRAETVK
+389 ELALSLRRAETVK
-402 DYLQKIWGIAADRML
+402 DYLQKIWGIAADRMF
-417 IEARHLPD
+417 IEARHLPG
-425 APSDSQ
+425 APSDSE

-437 ENQRVEILVEPAAA
+437 ENQRVEMLVEPASA
-451 RSRIAGGLAAETRH
+451 RSRIAGSLVAETRQ
-465 RKEISVNLDLF
+465 RNEVFVNLDLF
-476 PLSDISAWEL
+476 PLPDISTWEL

-554 DLMPEIAFPPSGAVD
+554 ELMKDLAFPPSGEVD
-569 LAPDTVTVEEI
+569 LAPETVTVEEI
-580 TIVDSAPLLNFVY
+580 TIVDSAPLLNYVY

-601 PNRYVRFNRPA
+601 PNRYVRFNSAA
-612 EPRTFDER
+612 EPQAFDER

-633 NIIGRRAADRPRAR
+633 NIIGRRTADRPRAR
-647 LRIIGCTSNWGEEKG
+647 LRITGCNSNWGEEKG
-662 KTELSRRRAEAVRAY
+662 KTELSRRRAEAVRTY

-685 PARMAV
+685 PARMTV
-691 DARDLPAVASASNI
+691 DARDLPTVASAGNI
-705 AEGRAENQRV
+705 PEGRAENQRV

-750 GLGLKD
+750 VLGLRD

-767 LETLNGTGAL
+767 LEALTGTGAL
-777 DSSYVLALK
+777 ESSYVLALK
-786 DLGLLNIGN
+786 DLGILNIGT

-813 RTEDSTRVRLIR
+813 RAEDSTRVRFIR
-825 REERLAQRQG
+825 REERLAQKEG
-835 YKVVEKYALIL
+835 YKVVEKHALIL

-907 LDGGIRARD
+907 LGGGIRARD

-943 VTVSLEYEQMK
+943 VTVSLEYEQRQ
-954 SFLPAIVKETP
+954 